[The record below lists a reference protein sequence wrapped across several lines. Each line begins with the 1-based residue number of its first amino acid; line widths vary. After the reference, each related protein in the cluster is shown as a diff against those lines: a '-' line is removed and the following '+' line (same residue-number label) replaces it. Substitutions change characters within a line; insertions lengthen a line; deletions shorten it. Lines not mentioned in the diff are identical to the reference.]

1 MKKCIIILASMDT
14 KGEECAFLKSEI
26 ESQGAETL
34 LIDFGVVA
42 DSQIDVDIDSYAVA
56 ERGGTALAELR
67 DHPSR
72 DAASDVMVAGATL
85 IVSEKFSE
93 GSAHGIISLGGT
105 QGTSNACRVMQT
117 LPYGLPK
124 VMVSTLASGD
134 TSPYVGIKDITMMF
148 SVADILGLNPFL
160 RHILSNAAGAV
171 CGMAKIASRMEFDR
185 TRPLIG
191 ISNLGVLT
199 QGCMEAIAQFTER
212 GFETIVFHA
221 VGAGGRAMEQMMK
234 EGIITAVFDYG
245 LGDIADSVYGGI
257 RAADKH
263 RLTVAAELGLPQV
276 VVPGGIDHLGILLD
290 EPNTVP
296 EKYRHAIYSYHNPS
310 IFVPR
315 TTGEEMTEIMTVIA
329 ERLQH
334 CDDNT
339 VFMLPTLGVSSYSA
353 VGGALYDPASD
364 QIFHDAVER
373 LLPAH
378 IECVRME
385 CNAEDRDFITHAVE
399 ILTNKINLNSEAA

>member
-1 MKKCIIILASMDT
+1 MNKCIAILATMDT
-14 KGEECAFLKSEI
+14 KGEECAYLKSEI
-26 ESQGAETL
+26 ESQGGTAL
-34 LIDFGVVA
+34 LIDFGVVGET
-42 DSQIDVDIDSYAVA
+42 QIEVDIDKETVA
-56 ERGGTALAELR
+56 ERGGTALSTLREL
-67 DHPSR
+67 PSR
-72 DAASDVMVAGATL
+72 DVASQVMVAGATL
-85 IVSEKFSE
+85 IVSEEISS
-93 GSAHGIISLGGT
+93 GRVHGIISLGGT

-117 LPYGLPK
+117 LPYGVPK

-148 SVADILGLNPFL
+148 SVADILGLNPFM

-185 TRPLIG
+185 AKPLIG

-199 QGCMEAIAQFTER
+199 QGCMQAIQQFTEK
-212 GFETIVFHA
+212 GYETIVFHA
-221 VGAGGRAMEQMMK
+221 VGAGGRAMEQMMR

-245 LGDIADSVYGGI
+245 LGDIADSVFGGI
-257 RAADKH
+257 RAADQN
-263 RLTVAAELGLPQV
+263 RLSVAAELGLPQV

-296 EKYRHAIYSYHNPS
+296 EKYRDSIYSYHNPS

-315 TTGEEMTEIMTVIA
+315 TSGEEMTEIMSVIA

-334 CDDNT
+334 CGSNT

-353 VGGALYDPASD
+353 KEGALYDPDSD
-364 QIFHDAVER
+364 AIFHKSVER
-373 LLPAH
+373 LLPEH
-378 IECVRME
+378 IECVRMNN
-385 CNAEDRDFITHAVE
+385 NAEDKNFVTRAVE
-399 ILTNKINLNSEAA
+399 ILTNMIDLETKTA